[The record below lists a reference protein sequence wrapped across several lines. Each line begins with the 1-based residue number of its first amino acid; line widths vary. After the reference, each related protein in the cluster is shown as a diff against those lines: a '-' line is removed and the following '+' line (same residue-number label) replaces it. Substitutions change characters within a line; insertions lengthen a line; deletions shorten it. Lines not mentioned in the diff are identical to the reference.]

1 MTKLLRESRGWTQE
15 TLALVSGL
23 SVRTIQR
30 VESGE
35 SPSAETLLALAAAFN
50 LTPRDVG
57 GRVGIVP
64 VREWTQ
70 VVVFPNDGAK
80 QRYWETPT
88 KLVEHGLMPVGP
100 VEVKRFHFEFP
111 AGERPCLIVDR
122 KVGRMVVHEGEPR
135 LVTVPRRVIYPTFTE
150 ADLAEGETFEARLR
164 AVVAAFLVNG
174 FDDAEPGTG
183 IQQITWATLAVA
195 GEAPMHSMAATHFT
209 FRASDLRFIASL
221 NVIQHTMQSAGN
233 SAA

>member
-1 MTKLLRESRGWTQE
+1 MTKLLREARGWTQE
-15 TLALVSGL
+15 TLAVISGL

-35 SPSAETLLALAAAFN
+35 APSAETLLALASAFN

-70 VVVFPNDGAK
+70 VVVFPDDGA
-80 QRYWETPT
+80 RYSCWET
-88 KLVEHGLMPVGP
+88 KLVDYGPLPVGP
-100 VEVKRFHFEFP
+100 VEVKRFHFDFP
-111 AGERPCLIVDR
+111 AGERPSLIVER

-135 LVTVPRRVIYPTFTE
+135 MVSVPRRVIYPVFTE
-150 ADLAEGETFEARLR
+150 ADLANGETLEARLR
-164 AVVAAFLVNG
+164 TVVAAFRAHG

-183 IQQITWATLAVA
+183 IQQITWATMVVA
-195 GEAPMHSMAATHFT
+195 GEAPMHSMTATHFT
-209 FRASDLRFIASL
+209 FGASDLRFIASL
-221 NVIQHTMQSAGN
+221 NVIQHTLESTA
-233 SAA
+233 